1 MTAAGIIPA
10 RYRSTRLPGKVLLPL
25 DGYPML
31 YHVYHR
37 ASRCRTLRRVIVA
50 TDSAKVSAVCTSY
63 GMKVVMTGAGHASGT
78 DRVAEVA
85 AYLKADLIV
94 NIQADEPLLKPEV
107 VDLLVRHM
115 QDHPELPFG
124 TVGSTY
130 LTDEERQDP
139 GVVKVV
145 VRDGLAAAFYR
156 RPPAEPVPGT
166 VLRHIGLYV
175 FRREFLLQFSAHPPG
190 KLELKEKLEQ
200 LRAVEMGVPIAV
212 ISAGFHS
219 VGVDTLQDYEL
230 VKDQWPVFTSSSYER
245 VEAAG

>member
-10 RYRSTRLPGKVLLPL
+10 RYQSTRLPGKVLLPL
-25 DGYPML
+25 DGHPML
-31 YHVYHR
+31 YHVYQR
-37 ASRCRTLRRVIVA
+37 ASQCHQLREVIVA
-50 TDSAKVSAVCTSY
+50 TDSEEVATACNQHR
-63 GMKVVMTGAGHASGT
+63 MKVVMTGSDHASGT

-85 AYLKADLIV
+85 ADLKDDLIV

-115 QDHPELPFG
+115 QDHPELPLG
-124 TVGSTY
+124 TAGSTY
-130 LTDEERQDP
+130 LTEDERQDP

-145 VRDGLAAAFYR
+145 ARDSLAAAFYR
-156 RPPAEPVPGT
+156 RPPAEPEPGT
-166 VLRHIGLYV
+166 GLRHIGLYV
-175 FRREFLLQFSAHPPG
+175 FRREFLLQFSARPPG
-190 KLELKEKLEQ
+190 RLERREKLEQ

-219 VGVDTLQDYEL
+219 VGVDTRQDYEL
-230 VKDQWPVFTSSSYER
+230 LKDHWQEFTSSSYER